1 MDWTQQIRW
10 TRAGPLWS
18 LIWSSGLLKNGNGHR
33 GIAFSPGVREF
44 SALMNVED
52 KARYSSL
59 AACYSHPGSF
69 LTQLLSFRRPHCF
82 YLNPTYL
89 WYFSKMCSHFGQS
102 NSFMKGRLVYHIKMV
117 FLHWLLLIRNAMVL
131 FWHYDALLK
140 LRPLMTTWFPVN
152 IDSVLENKGNPKGTS
167 DLNKK
172 NKYQKNFWKEKTCPP
187 RPDVHRGVFSF
198 SGHADDM

>member
-1 MDWTQQIRW
+1 MWRTPNALIFGLKSRSLVCKNTSKAVSKEPPLCSSWTRLICSGFSFKQEKKKNKKALMDWTQQIRW

-82 YLNPTYL
+82 CLNPTYL
-89 WYFSKMCSHFGQS
+89 
-102 NSFMKGRLVYHIKMV
+102 
-117 FLHWLLLIRNAMVL
+117 
-131 FWHYDALLK
+131 
-140 LRPLMTTWFPVN
+140 
-152 IDSVLENKGNPKGTS
+152 
-167 DLNKK
+167 
-172 NKYQKNFWKEKTCPP
+172 
-187 RPDVHRGVFSF
+187 
-198 SGHADDM
+198 